1 MKKGTFVRKGNAGF
15 AGLAKTEE
23 PKKGRTLI
31 ICPFCHGDAVENSKN
46 EFVCQKCGK
55 KVDQKNIVKPVK
67 EVLSQPWYTA

>member
-1 MKKGTFVRKGNAGF
+1 MKKSTFVRNGNISF
-15 AGLAKTEE
+15 TGLTQTEPE
-23 PKKGRTLI
+23 RGRTLI